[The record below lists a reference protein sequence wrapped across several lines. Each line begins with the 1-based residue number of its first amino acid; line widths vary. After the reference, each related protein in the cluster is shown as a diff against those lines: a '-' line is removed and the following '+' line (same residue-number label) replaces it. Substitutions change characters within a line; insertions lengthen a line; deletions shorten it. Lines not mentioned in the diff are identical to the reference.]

1 MSATLNKPRATAR
14 DFFRLPEGTLAQ
26 LIDAEVIMSPAP
38 KTFHQQIIQNLSI
51 TLGTYIRKKK
61 AGKLFTSPIDV
72 YFSENEV
79 YQPDALFMAKEN
91 LSKIKDWGIEGAPDL
106 VIEVLSVSTAYYDLT
121 HKKRV
126 YEDFQV
132 KEYLIID
139 PMEQTAEL
147 FVQDNGNGFSSR
159 GLLRTTGEV
168 AFQTLPGLTLTLA
181 EIFDSG
187 L

>member
-38 KTFHQQIIQNLSI
+38 KSNHQRIIGKIHYLIQKYLEQNRNGEVFL
-51 TLGTYIRKKK
+51 
-61 AGKLFTSPIDV
+61 SPIDV

-168 AFQTLPGLTLTLA
+168 AFQTLPGLAITLA